1 MLGRAATFDNN
12 ANQPPALGRPS
23 QNAGIARENSWSDEQ
38 KYSSSMINRPRIG
51 TQRTASEPRG
61 PQRPSQPQ
69 YMSRNMSQR
78 NPAPLYRET
87 TSQHPI
93 HKYNFMRDPAEDT
106 VDNVYSMYAN
116 RSPIDGQQQQ
126 NVPLPRQPTQR
137 RMRATPE
144 PQPYMIDE
152 EDEYI
157 DESYVSPEEM
167 ATFEPV
173 TFNSYPKRSSS
184 RSHRNSKR
192 TELKRVRIKVHS
204 AEDTRYIMMNI
215 APSMGGN
222 GGLDFG
228 EFESKIREK
237 FGVKS
242 QLKIKMRE
250 VDDTSSGDEM
260 PQGDMITM
268 GDQDDLEMLLG
279 AVRSLARRERSEMG
293 KMQVWIS
300 F

>member
-1 MLGRAATFDNN
+1 M
-12 ANQPPALGRPS
+12 
-23 QNAGIARENSWSDEQ
+23 
-38 KYSSSMINRPRIG
+38 
-51 TQRTASEPRG
+51 
-61 PQRPSQPQ
+61 
-69 YMSRNMSQR
+69 
-78 NPAPLYRET
+78 
-87 TSQHPI
+87 
-93 HKYNFMRDPAEDT
+93 
-106 VDNVYSMYAN
+106 DNVYSMYTN
-116 RSPIDGQQQQ
+116 RSPVDPIQQ
-126 NVPLPRQPTQR
+126 NMPLPRQPTTR

-167 ATFEPV
+167 AAFEPV
-173 TFNSYPKRSSS
+173 TLRPPYPKRSSS
-184 RSHRNSKR
+184 RSNRTSKR

-204 AEDTRYIMMNI
+204 PEDTRYIMMNI
-215 APSMGGN
+215 SPAMGGN
-222 GGLDFG
+222 GGIDFG

-250 VDDTSSGDEM
+250 VDSDPESGDGM

-279 AVRSLARRERSEMG
+279 AVRSAARKERSEMG
-293 KMQVWIS
+293 KLEVWIS
-300 F
+300 Y